1 MRKNKYYV
9 KMLLIKQDF
18 GGHMNSTFHQRKS
31 FFYIIFVML
40 TLALMTFGGM
50 CLFSIPKISEVSAD
64 VETIEEQ
71 NYVEHQSTGVVGTE
85 SKSVFFYVSVG
96 KNNTANDNSTF
107 KQELIGNGKT
117 YFVGDDETVVISFAR
132 KYEKNNE
139 GEFPKNEKNLPN
151 VDGKDFNTT
160 ATVSFATMLTKRDG
174 QDVEGF
180 SNVIQSGTH
189 EYYYKEI
196 QCSQLVEGRYDFSIG
211 YNFDDG
217 MGNITQRQIS
227 YSVYL
232 LKNSTYN
239 LEDGTPNVSFSDGI
253 SSVYLNTDKVAY
265 ERFFNYQYNGDIK
278 GNGFGLATLS
288 YNANHFK
295 VSISHQYEGRIF
307 GYSFTRN
314 GNKLECVKSH
324 ADAPDLD
331 YSLMLGIAKITLKDL
346 GTYNISYTYIY
357 SSGEEEVELKTTEF
371 VRGDVLNIFGY
382 QAFYSDYQKDLTEFR
397 GEDQSFA
404 ADVTYKRYEMTSD
417 NKLINPYSTA
427 EDKIVDISKIKIVS
441 TNQAPVRFK
450 FNASPIST
458 KYYKW
463 NGTTWKAETD
473 ERIIFTDPGI
483 YLVEY
488 KYNFDGYKFMSGD
501 NIVQESTEFSQQ
513 FLFEL
518 TTTTPV
524 ISMEAKEG
532 GQTIYSDTYTKENV
546 IINIKE
552 GTEFDSAIQVVV
564 FKAEFSDNTLFREI
578 RTLSNGGCELS
589 DSGKYKIETKY
600 GKDFKKTN
608 VSFFTIDK
616 DPISGLLAQTVSI
629 ADYTDIFVKTKTIDS
644 LFTNMQFAL
653 SWNRKASGAVIKCD
667 YQLIPLEKVNAT
679 IFSPLRQDSDQ
690 IWISSGT
697 NLKWVLADI
706 NNFVP
711 YTNTLGK
718 TSVSGSEI
726 LNEAGLYLFKLK
738 DEAGHEAEF
747 YVFLDNSET
756 KFLQKRSAEEGGE
769 YFEPTALNNVA
780 SDTTVV
786 WGTHKTI
793 SISGITSANVESDS
807 IGRLKNFFASYL
819 GTDYISSMGSS
830 IIFKNKIQEVLMYT
844 DLDGAQRVTGT
855 EYVVKVL
862 KDGLPNEQIYNFY
875 SVDSA
880 NQKIAVGAAFSEY
893 DTSVYSG
900 RHTIKVSTD
909 MSKSIM
915 ITSSDLTFGSDGKPQ
930 LEELQQYG
938 SSVIMPTDLNNPVDV
953 NPSNLEDYLKLKNL
967 KNFYFT
973 NKDVIYFALIKEID
987 EDIKVKE
994 VNCDFYA
1001 LTYNAERKTNEYS
1014 STATKIEINLELW
1027 TAYNNYLASIGDSS
1041 IYYIGAINIGE
1052 SEMTRAGKYVVSRI
1066 YDETAGAS
1074 TLSQK
1079 YDYLTREFVFFVDRN
1094 PVLTGPS
1101 TYGET
1106 LAKEVG
1112 EYIKMYVLAGNQNQV
1127 LFDAFYR
1134 QPQVANK
1141 NDLSSISDILK
1152 TNKLPVR
1159 IYIPFA
1165 KYGYQNAD
1173 GVFTIDSLNAKI
1185 ITSYSEDGIVQV
1197 LHPNMNLR
1205 VKITFKNGNTL
1216 RTTEYNSLSAI
1227 NGYLGIS
1234 DITESL
1240 GSVVGE
1246 YFVDIYDGMGNSWLY
1261 KFVINNN
1268 APSMD
1273 FVALTNGGQ
1282 TKSAIYEGAKYTNA
1296 DELRVEWS
1304 DPQSE
1309 YLAKIDKGETV
1320 DGTEKSAI
1328 SYTINGAKYEVL
1340 PSDIKSEG
1348 SKYYFVI
1355 SSKIVGGETTKLAD
1369 GDEIVVSAHFEG
1381 NAADYPNGS
1390 YYFER
1395 KITIDYIAPVVNLNK
1410 MIDGVLIKDSS
1421 EMALTRDAGDKYNKT
1436 QRTGDSAYISYAIAS
1451 DFKFEFSNF
1460 TSETANIYYRRF
1472 DNKYSQEVKEIN
1484 LPTDPNANGSNMFNV
1499 NDFISLR
1506 NPNSFPKTTGLYEIV
1521 EIDSAGNYTVYTVYL
1536 YSSPK
1541 EVLTVSY
1548 DSGTSQNETE
1558 TFEDVEAEIG
1568 VFNSFTL
1575 KDLDI
1580 NGDHWYNIYVKKDGE
1595 TTSSVFR
1602 HTPNLADGEVYIGGS
1617 SQKTTLRDAI
1627 KFDNNSKYT
1636 IDITSRQKRALKTL
1650 TVKITTMSRRFD
1662 VSFVETDGGAEINIA
1677 RDDILEIKGNPVVEV
1692 GTLQG
1697 ANYVYEQVEYNQTT
1711 LDNLTRIAVAYD
1723 TTKLLRLSLPTN
1735 FSTTQYFFY
1744 IHGQKQIEEEVTGDD
1759 LITTDVEFDYVS
1771 SHDVSFTYN
1780 NLLYNVVVG
1789 YGAQSYV
1796 NEYVENV
1803 DGSLTTLTL
1812 KAAPFTY
1819 SRGGKYVGE
1828 NRTFT
1833 LTIRSLINSAGSE
1846 QESDRIIK
1854 VNINNI
1860 LPQIN
1865 LYNDYGEEQNV
1876 LFSGGI
1882 TRQDVIVKFD
1892 AENIEYVVTICK
1904 KGEAVKNEIASG
1916 YKASDYGTYEITC
1929 SLADGRTASY
1939 TKYFTITQT
1948 ELSVYAVITKN
1959 NEADENFEFLESAK
1973 NYYEFNGRTL
1983 PYYITNKP
1991 YVAIKTDSSLDINSS
2006 FTTIYSREG
2015 VVTRLYTIS
2024 NTHAGNQNIYVNDQ
2038 IVITIVPQTNKI
2050 LTNFYKVNSTGADV
2064 KIQDLVSDKEIMTSV
2079 NKGTGAIENVRGN
2092 EQVTLR
2098 WDSYHLEPNNK
2109 ILVTYKFEDQLIF
2122 EKREI
2127 SSLVLSSSG
2136 KHTLIFED
2144 MAGNINIFTQN
2155 IQQSNSFDFYFI
2167 RSVVFKINDKNP
2179 IDYAVYNGETKI
2191 SIPDESLKFYDASS
2205 SPQIIVKRAG
2215 EEIEVSGRN
2224 RVWTVS
2230 EPGFYEVS
2238 FLAKWLG
2245 EYILVEP
2252 IHFSIINP
2260 TESRLAYEFMGV
2272 EKYEITSVLK
2282 GDEEIISRL
2291 GGKGIRSLSA
2301 TLGDEKTGEG
2311 RYTVT
2316 VRAVRDDSN
2325 LPVLDFTF
2333 KFWLHQANPPIVV
2346 SVEQGTE
2353 TKDVI
2358 TVQFN
2363 VYNLYDEVGDCY
2375 VKIGNMDP
2383 IAVEGENLATM
2394 DELQKI
2400 DIKSRGDYFIQ
2411 VYTKSGNLV
2420 YSYRVIKKD
2429 PLNTV
2434 TIVLIC
2440 VGVAVLI
2447 ALTIVFVKLRKRVK
2461 IR

>member
-1 MRKNKYYV
+1 M
-9 KMLLIKQDF
+9 I
-18 GGHMNSTFHQRKS
+18 
-31 FFYIIFVML
+31 
-40 TLALMTFGGM
+40 TLALITFGGM
-50 CLFSIPKISEVSAD
+50 YLFSVPKISDVSAE
-64 VETIEEQ
+64 VETVEEENYIE
-71 NYVEHQSTGVVGTE
+71 HKSTGVVGAE
-85 SKSVFFYVSVG
+85 GKSVFFYISVG
-96 KNNTANDNSTF
+96 KNDTVNDNSTF
-107 KQELIGNGKT
+107 KQKLIGNGKT

-132 KYEKNNE
+132 KYKKNNE
-139 GEFPKNEKNLPN
+139 GEFPKNEKNLPD

-160 ATVSFATMLTKRDG
+160 ARVLMATMYTRRDG
-174 QDVEGF
+174 QEIEGF
-180 SNVIQSGTH
+180 SNIIQSGTH
-189 EYYYKEI
+189 EYFYKEI
-196 QCSQLVEGRYDFSIG
+196 KCSELVEGRYDFSIG
-211 YNFDDG
+211 YSFDDE
-217 MGNITQRQIS
+217 MGNTTTRSMS

-265 ERFFNYQYNGDIK
+265 ERFFNYQYNGDIASS
-278 GNGFGLATLS
+278 GFGLASLS
-288 YNANHFK
+288 YNPNHFK
-295 VSISHQYEGRIF
+295 VSISRQYEGRIF
-307 GYSFTRN
+307 GYSFTKNDGR
-314 GNKLECVKSH
+314 LVCVKSTT
-324 ADAPDLD
+324 DAPDLE
-331 YSLMLGIAKITLKDL
+331 YSLILGMAKITLKDL
-346 GTYNISYTYIY
+346 GTYNIQYTYIY
-357 SSGEEEVELKTTEF
+357 SSGEEEAELETSNI

-397 GEDQSFA
+397 GQDKSFA
-404 ADVTYKRYEMTSD
+404 ADVTYKRYEMTSE
-417 NKLINPYSTA
+417 NKLINSYSTA
-427 EDKIVDISKIKIVS
+427 EDKTVDISKIKIVS

-450 FNASPIST
+450 FNASFVGQN
-458 KYYKW
+458 YYKW
-463 NGTTWKAETD
+463 NGTSWDKQNY
-473 ERIIFTDPGI
+473 ERVIFTDPGI
-483 YLVEY
+483 YFVQFD
-488 KYNFDGYKFMSGD
+488 YNFDGYKYMADG
-501 NIVQESTEFSQQ
+501 NIVQDSINPTRIKFTQQ
-513 FLFEL
+513 FLFEI

-524 ISMEAKEG
+524 VLMETEEG
-532 GQTIYSDTYTKENV
+532 NKTIYSDAFTKDNV
-546 IINIKE
+546 IIKIVA
-552 GTEFDSAIQVVV
+552 GTEFDSAVQVVV
-564 FKAEFSDNTLFREI
+564 SKAEFSDITLFREVA
-578 RTLSNGGCELS
+578 TLTSS
-589 DSGKYKIETKY
+589 DYKLVASGKYKIETKY

-616 DPISGLLAQTVSI
+616 EPISGLSAQTVSI
-629 ADYTDIFVKTKTIDS
+629 ADYTDIYVKDKTIDG

-653 SWNRKASGAVIKCD
+653 AWNRKASGAVIKCD

-679 IFSPLRQDSDQ
+679 NYSPLLDDLDQ

-697 NLKWVLADI
+697 NLKWTLAE
-706 NNFVP
+706 NFVP

-738 DEAGHEAEF
+738 DEAGWEAEF
-747 YVFLDNSET
+747 YIFLDNSET
-756 KFLQKRSAEEGGE
+756 KFLQKRSAEEGGD

-793 SISGITSANVESDS
+793 SISGITAANVESDG

-819 GTDYISSMGSS
+819 GTDYISYLGSS
-830 IIFKNKIQEVLMYT
+830 IIFKNRIQEVLMYT
-844 DLDGAQRVTGT
+844 DLGGAQKISGTG
-855 EYVVKVL
+855 YDVKVL
-862 KDGLPNEQIYNFY
+862 KNGLPNEQIYNFY

-909 MSKSIM
+909 MSKSMM
-915 ITSSDLTFGSDGKPQ
+915 ITSNELTFGADGKLQ

-938 SSVIMPTDLNNPVDV
+938 SAVIMPTDLNNPVNV

-973 NKDVIYFALIKEID
+973 NKDVIYFALIKDID
-987 EDIKVKE
+987 EDIKVKS
-994 VNCDFYA
+994 VVCDYYA

-1014 STATKIEINLELW
+1014 STSTPVEINLELW
-1027 TAYNNYLASIGDSS
+1027 TAYNNYLTSIGDNS

-1052 SEMTRAGKYVVSRI
+1052 GEMTRAGKYVVSRI

-1074 TLSQK
+1074 ALSQK

-1173 GVFTIDSLNAKI
+1173 GVFTTDSINAKI
-1185 ITSYSEDGIVQV
+1185 ITSYSEDALVQV

-1205 VKITFKNGNTL
+1205 VKITFKNGSVL
-1216 RTTEYNSLSAI
+1216 RTTEYSSLSAI

-1261 KFVINNN
+1261 KFVIDDD

-1328 SYTINGAKYEVL
+1328 SYTINGTKYEVL
-1340 PSDIKSEG
+1340 PSEIKNEG

-1355 SSKIVGGETTKLAD
+1355 SSKVVGGETVKLAD

-1381 NAADYPNGS
+1381 NAADYPSGS

-1395 KITIDYIAPVVNLNK
+1395 KITIDYTAPVVNLNK
-1410 MIDGVLIKDSS
+1410 MIDGVLIKDASD
-1421 EMALTRDAGDKYNKT
+1421 MALTRDVGDKYNKT
-1436 QRTGDSAYISYAIAS
+1436 QRTGDSAYISYAITS
-1451 DFKFEFSNF
+1451 DFRFEFSNF
-1460 TSETANIYYRRF
+1460 TNETANIYYRRF

-1506 NPNSFPKTTGLYEIV
+1506 NPNSFPKTTGLYEII

-1548 DSGTSQNETE
+1548 DSGTSQNEKE
-1558 TFEDVEAEIG
+1558 TFEDVDAEIG

-1575 KDLDI
+1575 KNLDI

-1627 KFDNNSKYT
+1627 KFDNNSKYK

-1662 VSFVETDGGAEINIA
+1662 VSFVETDGGAEINIT
-1677 RDDILEIKGNPVVEV
+1677 RDEILEIKGSPVVEV

-1697 ANYVYEQVEYNQTT
+1697 AGYVYEQIEYTQTT
-1711 LDNLTRIAVAYD
+1711 LDNLTRLVVAYD

-1759 LITTDVEFDYVS
+1759 LITTDAEFDYVS

-1789 YGAQSYV
+1789 FGAQSYV

-1819 SRGGKYVGE
+1819 SKGGKYVGE

-1860 LPQIN
+1860 LPQLN

-1882 TRQDVIVKFD
+1882 TRQDVIVKFE
-1892 AENIEYVVTICK
+1892 AENIEYIVTICK
-1904 KGEAVKNEIASG
+1904 KGEAVKNEITSG

-1929 SLADGRTASY
+1929 SLVGGRTASY

-1948 ELSVYAVITKN
+1948 ELSVYAVITKD
-1959 NEADENFEFLESAK
+1959 NEADENFEFLEPAK

-1991 YVAIKTDSSLDINSS
+1991 YVAIKTDSSLDIKSS

-2050 LTNFYKVNSTGADV
+2050 LTNFYKVNSSGADV

-2127 SSLVLSSSG
+2127 SSIVLSSSG

-2144 MAGNINIFTQN
+2144 MAGNINIFSQN

-2215 EEIEVSGRN
+2215 EIIEVEGKN

-2245 EYILVEP
+2245 EYILVESV
-2252 IHFSIINP
+2252 HFSIINP

-2301 TLGDEKTGEG
+2301 TLEDEKTGEG

-2333 KFWLHQANPPIVV
+2333 KFWLHKANPPIVV

-2375 VKIGNMDP
+2375 IKIGNMDP

>member
-1 MRKNKYYV
+1 
-9 KMLLIKQDF
+9 
-18 GGHMNSTFHQRKS
+18 
-31 FFYIIFVML
+31 ML
-40 TLALMTFGGM
+40 TLALIAFGGIY
-50 CLFSIPKISEVSAD
+50 LFSIPKISEVSAD
-64 VETIEEQ
+64 VETVEEQ
-71 NYVEHQSTGVVGTE
+71 NYVEHKSTGVVGTE

-96 KNNTANDNSTF
+96 KVDGTTF
-107 KQELIGNGKT
+107 EQRLVGNGKT
-117 YFVGDDETVVISFAR
+117 YFVGDDDTVVISFAR
-132 KYEKNNE
+132 RNADVGEKDKALAQS
-139 GEFPKNEKNLPN
+139 GKNTLA
-151 VDGKDFNTT
+151 TT
-160 ATVSFATMLTKRDG
+160 ANVSFATMLTKRDG
-174 QDVEGF
+174 KDIEGF
-180 SNVIQSGTH
+180 SNIIQSGTH
-189 EYYYKEI
+189 EFFYKEVK
-196 QCSQLVEGRYDFSIG
+196 CSELVEGRYDFLIN
-211 YNFDDG
+211 YNFDDE
-217 MGNITQRQIS
+217 MGNVTQRQIS

-253 SSVYLNTDKVAY
+253 SSVYLNTEKVAY
-265 ERFFNYQYNGDIK
+265 ERFFNYQHNGDIAS
-278 GNGFGLATLS
+278 NGFGLASLS
-288 YNANHFK
+288 YDANHFK
-295 VSISHQYEGRIF
+295 VSISRQYEGRIF
-307 GYSFTRN
+307 GYSFTKN
-314 GNKLECVKSH
+314 GSKLECTKTTQ
-324 ADAPDLD
+324 DAPDLD
-331 YSLMLGIAKITLKDL
+331 YSLVLGTAKITLKDL
-346 GTYNISYTYIY
+346 GTYSIQYTYIY
-357 SSGEEEVELKTTEF
+357 SSENEEIELETSNI

-397 GEDQSFA
+397 GSNKSFA
-404 ADVTYKRYEMTSD
+404 ADVTYKRYKMTSEKTED
-417 NKLINPYSTA
+417 DKLKYYLKDYDGNV
-427 EDKIVDISKIKIVS
+427 VDLSKTNIVS

-450 FNASPIST
+450 FNASPISKT
-458 KYYKW
+458 GAKYYKW
-463 NGTTWKAETD
+463 NSNEKKWESKSE
-473 ERIIFTDPGI
+473 EKIIFTDPGI
-483 YLVEY
+483 YFVEY
-488 KYNFDGYKFMSGD
+488 EYYFDGYKYVSGG
-501 NIVQESTEFSQQ
+501 NIIQDSLTPKRTAFSQQ

-524 ISMEAKEG
+524 ISMKSEESH
-532 GQTIYSDTYTKENV
+532 QTIYSDTFTKENV
-546 IINIKE
+546 IINIEK
-552 GTEFDSAIQVVV
+552 GTEFDSVVKV
-564 FKAEFSDNTLFREI
+564 VISKAEFSDNTLFGEI
-578 RTLSNGGCELS
+578 ATLTANDYKLVE
-589 DSGKYKIETKY
+589 SGKYKIETKY

-616 DPISGLLAQTVSI
+616 NPISGLLAQTVSM
-629 ADYTDIFVKTKTIDS
+629 ADYTDIYVKDKTIS
-644 LFTNMQFAL
+644 GLFTNMQFAL
-653 SWNRKASGAVIKCD
+653 AWNKKASGAVIKCD
-667 YQLIPLEKVNAT
+667 YQLIPLEKVNST
-679 IFSPLRQDSDQ
+679 NYSPLREDLEQ

-697 NLKWVLADI
+697 NLKWVSGE
-706 NNFVP
+706 NFVP
-711 YTNTLGK
+711 YSNTLGK

-738 DEAGHEAEF
+738 DEAGWEAEF

-756 KFLQKRSAEEGGE
+756 KFLQKRSAEEGGD

-793 SISGITSANVESDS
+793 SISGITSANVESDG
-807 IGRLKNFFASYL
+807 IGRLKNFFAEYL
-819 GTDYISSMGSS
+819 GTDYISYMGSS
-830 IIFKNKIQEVLMYT
+830 VIFKNKIQEVLMNT
-844 DLDGAQRVTGT
+844 DLGGTQRLSGTGY
-855 EYVVKVL
+855 EVKVL

-900 RHTIKVSTD
+900 HHAIKVSTD
-909 MSKSIM
+909 MSKSMM
-915 ITSSDLTFGSDGKPQ
+915 ITSSDLTFGTDGKLQ
-930 LEELQQYG
+930 MEELQQYG
-938 SSVIMPTDLNNPVDV
+938 SSVVMPTDLNNPVDV

-973 NKDVIYFALIKEID
+973 SKDVIYFALIKDID
-987 EDIKVKE
+987 DDIKVKS
-994 VNCDFYA
+994 VVCDFYA

-1014 STATKIEINLELW
+1014 STSTPVEINLELW
-1027 TAYNNYLASIGDSS
+1027 TAYNNYLETLGDSS
-1041 IYYIGAINIGE
+1041 KYYIGKINIGE
-1052 SEMTRAGKYVVSRI
+1052 NDMTRAGKYVVSRI

-1074 TLSQK
+1074 ALSQK

-1094 PVLTGPS
+1094 PVVTGPS
-1101 TYGET
+1101 TYVET

-1173 GVFTIDSLNAKI
+1173 GVFTTDSLNAKI
-1185 ITSYSEDGIVQV
+1185 ITSYSEEALVQV

-1216 RTTEYNSLSAI
+1216 RTTEYNPLSSL

-1261 KFVINNN
+1261 KFVINDD

-1273 FVALTNGGQ
+1273 FVSLTNGGQ
-1282 TKSAIYEGAKYTNA
+1282 TKSSIYEGAKYTNA

-1309 YLAKIDKGETV
+1309 YLAKIDKGETI
-1320 DGTEKSAI
+1320 DGVEKSAI
-1328 SYTINGAKYEVL
+1328 SYTINGVKYEVM

-1348 SKYYFVI
+1348 SKFYFVI
-1355 SSKIVGGETTKLAD
+1355 SSKLVGGQQQKLAD
-1369 GDEIVVSAHFEG
+1369 GDEIVVLAHFEG
-1381 NAADYPNGS
+1381 NAADYPNGA

-1395 KITIDYIAPVVNLNK
+1395 KITIDYTAPVVNLNK
-1410 MIDGVLIKDSS
+1410 MIDGVLIRNSS
-1421 EMALTRDAGDKYNKT
+1421 DLALTRDVGDKYNKT
-1436 QRTGDSAYISYAIAS
+1436 QRTGDIAFISYAITS
-1451 DFKFEFSNF
+1451 DFRFELSNF
-1460 TSETANIYYRRF
+1460 TNETANIYYRRF
-1472 DNKYSQEVKEIN
+1472 DAKYSQEVKEIN
-1484 LPTDPNANGSNMFNV
+1484 LPTDPNANGSNMFNA

-1548 DSGTSQNETE
+1548 DGGTEQNKTE
-1558 TFEDVEAEIG
+1558 TFEDADAEIG

-1575 KDLDI
+1575 KNLDI
-1580 NGDHWYNIYVKKDGE
+1580 NGDHWYNIYVKKEGE
-1595 TTSSVFR
+1595 TTQSVFR
-1602 HTPNLADGEVYIGGS
+1602 HTPMLADGEVYVGGS

-1636 IDITSRQKRALKTL
+1636 IDITSRQKRAFKTL
-1650 TVKITTMSRRFD
+1650 TVLVTTMSRRFD
-1662 VSFVETDGGAEINIA
+1662 VSFVETDGGADINIA
-1677 RDDILEIKGNPVVEV
+1677 KDDILEIKGTPVVEV

-1697 ANYVYEQVEYNQTT
+1697 ANYVYEQVEYTQTT
-1711 LDNLTRIAVAYD
+1711 LDNLTRIAVTYD

-1744 IHGQKQIEEEVTGDD
+1744 IHGQKQIEEEMTGED
-1759 LITTDVEFDYVS
+1759 LITTDPNFDYVS
-1771 SHDVSFTYN
+1771 SHDVSFTFN

-1789 YGAQSYV
+1789 FGAQSYV
-1796 NEYVENV
+1796 GEYEENV

-1819 SRGGKYVGE
+1819 SRGGKYVGGD
-1828 NRTFT
+1828 RTFT

-1846 QESDRIIK
+1846 QEADRVIN

-1860 LPQIN
+1860 LPQVN

-1882 TRQDVIVKFD
+1882 TRQDVIVKFE
-1892 AENIEYVVTICK
+1892 AEDIDYVVTICK
-1904 KGEAVKNEIASG
+1904 KGEADKTQIVSG
-1916 YKASDYGTYEITC
+1916 YKAHDYATYEITC
-1929 SLADGRTASY
+1929 SLADGRTAGY

-1959 NEADENFEFLESAK
+1959 NEADENFEFLEPAK
-1973 NYYEFNGRTL
+1973 NYYEFGGKTL

-2024 NTHAGNQNIYVNDQ
+2024 NTHADNQNIYVNDQ
-2038 IVITIVPQTNKI
+2038 IIITTVPETDKI
-2050 LTNFYKVNSTGADV
+2050 LTNFYKVNSSGADV
-2064 KIQDLVSDKEIMTSV
+2064 RISDLVSDKEIMTSV
-2079 NKGTGAIENVRGN
+2079 NKGTGSIENVRGN

-2144 MAGNINIFTQN
+2144 MAGNLNVFTQN

-2167 RSVVFKINDKNP
+2167 RSVVFKINDQNP

-2215 EEIEVSGRN
+2215 EQIEVSGKN

-2245 EYILVEP
+2245 EYILVESV
-2252 IHFSIINP
+2252 HFSIINP

-2272 EKYEITSVLK
+2272 EKYEITSVMK

-2291 GGKGIRSLSA
+2291 GGSGIRSLSVSLA
-2301 TLGDEKTGEG
+2301 DEKTGEG

-2316 VRAVRDDSN
+2316 VRAIRDDSN
-2325 LPVLDFTF
+2325 MPVQDFTF

-2353 TKDVI
+2353 TKDTI

-2375 VKIGNMDP
+2375 VKIGNLEP
-2383 IAVEGENLATM
+2383 IIVEGDSLATM
-2394 DELQKI
+2394 DELQNI
-2400 DIKSRGDYFIQ
+2400 EITTRGDYFIQ

-2440 VGVAVLI
+2440 VGAAVLV
-2447 ALTIVFVKLRKRVK
+2447 ALIIVFVKLRKRVK

>member
-1 MRKNKYYV
+1 M
-9 KMLLIKQDF
+9 F
-18 GGHMNSTFHQRKS
+18 A
-31 FFYIIFVML
+31 
-40 TLALMTFGGM
+40 LALITLGGM
-50 CLFSIPKISEVSAD
+50 YFFSIPKISEVLAD
-64 VETIEEQ
+64 VETVEEQ
-71 NYVEHQSTGVVGTE
+71 DYVEHQSTGVVGTD
-85 SKSVFFYVSVG
+85 SKSVFFYVSVLNNETNTQNLVG
-96 KNNTANDNSTF
+96 K
-107 KQELIGNGKT
+107 GKT
-117 YFVGDDETVVISFAR
+117 YFVGENETVVISFAR
-132 KYEKNNE
+132 RSDDVNDDKEKGIATSGN
-139 GEFPKNEKNLPN
+139 KTL
-151 VDGKDFNTT
+151 NTT
-160 ATVSFATMLTKRDG
+160 ANVSFATMLTKRDG
-174 QDVEGF
+174 QDIEGF
-180 SNVIQSGTH
+180 SNIIQSGTH
-189 EYYYKEI
+189 EYFYKEVK
-196 QCSQLVEGRYDFSIG
+196 CSELVEGRYDFSIG
-211 YNFDDG
+211 YNFDDEN
-217 MGNITQRQIS
+217 GNVTQRQIS

-239 LEDGTPNVSFSDGI
+239 LEDGTPNVSFSEGV
-253 SSVYLNTDKVAY
+253 SSVYLDTDKVAY
-265 ERFFNYQYNGDIK
+265 ERFFNYQYNGDIAS
-278 GNGFGLATLS
+278 NGFGLATLS

-307 GYSFTRN
+307 GYSFTKN
-314 GNKLECVKSH
+314 GTRLNCVKS
-324 ADAPDLD
+324 ATDAPDLD
-331 YSLMLGIAKITLKDL
+331 YSLVLGVAKITLKDL
-346 GTYNISYTYIY
+346 GTYNIQYTYIY
-357 SSGEEEVELKTTEF
+357 SSGEEEVELETAKV

-397 GEDQSFA
+397 GDNKSFA

-417 NKLINPYSTA
+417 NKLINSYSTA
-427 EDKIVDISKIKIVS
+427 ADKTVDISKIKIVS

-450 FNASPIST
+450 FNASFVSQ
-458 KYYKW
+458 KYYRYNVEKK
-463 NGTTWKAETD
+463 TWQELTSDK
-473 ERIIFTDPGI
+473 IIYTDPGI
-483 YLVEY
+483 YFVEY
-488 KYNFDGYKFMSGD
+488 KYNFDGYKYLSGG
-501 NIVQESTEFSQQ
+501 NIIQDSLTPTRMLFSQQ
-513 FLFEL
+513 FLFQI

-524 ISMEAKEG
+524 ISMKTEEG
-532 GQTIYSDTYTKENV
+532 KQTIYSDTFTKENV
-546 IINIKE
+546 IINIEK
-552 GTEFDSAIQVVV
+552 GTEFDSAVQVVV
-564 FKAEFSDNTLFREI
+564 SKAEFSDNTLFREVT
-578 RTLSNGGCELS
+578 TLTSNNYKLVE
-589 DSGKYKIETKY
+589 SGKYKIETKY

-608 VSFFTIDK
+608 ISLFTIDK
-616 DPISGLLAQTVSI
+616 NPISGLSAQTVSI
-629 ADYTDIFVKTKTIDS
+629 ADYTDIYVKDKTIDG
-644 LFTNMQFAL
+644 LFTNTQFAL
-653 SWNRKASGAVIKCD
+653 AWNRKASGAVIKCD

-679 IFSPLRQDSDQ
+679 NFSPLREDSDQ

-697 NLKWVLADI
+697 NLKWLMADI

-738 DEAGHEAEF
+738 DEAGWEAEF
-747 YVFLDNSET
+747 YIFLDNSET
-756 KFLQKRSAEEGGE
+756 KFLQKRSAEEGGD

-793 SISGITSANVESDS
+793 SISGITSSNVESES
-807 IGRLKNFFASYL
+807 IGRLKNFFSTYL
-819 GTDYISSMGSS
+819 GTDYISYMGSS

-844 DLDGAQRVTGT
+844 DLGGVQRLAGT
-855 EYVVKVL
+855 SYDVQVL
-862 KDGLPNEQIYNFY
+862 KDGLPNEQIYSFY

-893 DTSVYSG
+893 DKSVYSG
-900 RHTIKVSTD
+900 HHTIKVSTD
-909 MSKSIM
+909 MSKSMM
-915 ITSSDLTFGSDGKPQ
+915 ITSDELLFDTAGKLQ
-930 LEELQQYG
+930 IEELQQYG
-938 SSVIMPTDLNNPVDV
+938 SAVVMPTDLNDPVDA
-953 NPSNLEDYLKLKNL
+953 NPTNLEDYLKLKNL

-973 NKDVIYFALIKEID
+973 NKDVIYFALIKDID
-987 EDIKVKE
+987 EDIKVKS
-994 VNCDFYA
+994 VVCDFYA

-1014 STATKIEINLELW
+1014 STSTPVEINLELW

-1041 IYYIGAINIGE
+1041 IYYIGKINIGE
-1052 SEMTRAGKYVVSRI
+1052 NEMTRAGKYVVSRI
-1066 YDETAGAS
+1066 YDETAGANA
-1074 TLSQK
+1074 LSQK

-1159 IYIPFA
+1159 LYIPFA
-1165 KYGYQNAD
+1165 KYGYQNTD
-1173 GVFTIDSLNAKI
+1173 GVFTTDSLNAKI
-1185 ITSYSEDGIVQV
+1185 ITSYSEDALVQV

-1205 VKITFKNGNTL
+1205 VKVTFKNGNTL

-1261 KFVINNN
+1261 KFVIDDD

-1328 SYTINGAKYEVL
+1328 SYSINGKKYEVL

-1355 SSKIVGGETTKLAD
+1355 SSKVVGGETVKLAD

-1395 KITIDYIAPVVNLNK
+1395 KITIDYTAPVVNLNK
-1410 MIDGVLIKDSS
+1410 MVDGVLIKNSS
-1421 EMALTRDAGDKYNKT
+1421 DMALTRDVGDKYNKT
-1436 QRTGDSAYISYAIAS
+1436 QRTGDSAYISYAITS
-1451 DFKFEFSNF
+1451 DFRFEFSNF
-1460 TSETANIYYRRF
+1460 TNETANIYYRRF

-1558 TFEDVEAEIG
+1558 TFEDVDAEIG

-1575 KDLDI
+1575 KNLDI
-1580 NGDHWYNIYVKKDGE
+1580 NGDKWFNIYVKKDGE

-1650 TVKITTMSRRFD
+1650 TVKITTMSRRFN

-1677 RDDILEIKGNPVVEV
+1677 KDDILEIKGNPVVEV

-1697 ANYVYEQVEYNQTT
+1697 ASYEYVQVEYNQTT
-1711 LDNLTRIAVAYD
+1711 LDNLTRIAVSYD

-1759 LITTDVEFDYVS
+1759 LITTDPNFDYVS
-1771 SHDVSFTYN
+1771 SHDVMFTYN

-1828 NRTFT
+1828 DRTFT

-1846 QESDRIIK
+1846 QEAERTII

-1860 LPQIN
+1860 LPQVN

-1882 TRQDVIVKFD
+1882 TRQDVIVKFE
-1892 AENIEYVVTICK
+1892 AENIEYIVTICK

-1916 YKASDYGTYEITC
+1916 YKASNYGTYEITC

-1959 NEADENFEFLESAK
+1959 NEADENFEFLEPAK
-1973 NYYEFNGRTL
+1973 NYYEFNGKTL

-1991 YVAIKTDSSLDINSS
+1991 YVAIKTDSSLDIASS

-2024 NTHAGNQNIYVNDQ
+2024 NTHADNQNIYVNDQ
-2038 IVITIVPQTNKI
+2038 IIITTVPVTDKI

-2098 WDSYHLEPNNK
+2098 WDSYYLEPNNK

-2127 SSLVLSSSG
+2127 SSIVLSSSG

-2167 RSVVFKINDKNP
+2167 RSVVFKINDQNP

-2191 SIPDESLKFYDASS
+2191 SIPDESLKFYDSSS
-2205 SPQIIVKRAG
+2205 SPQIVVKRAG
-2215 EEIEVSGRN
+2215 EVIEVSGKN

-2252 IHFSIINP
+2252 VHFSIINP

-2291 GGKGIRSLSA
+2291 GGSGIRSLSA

-2316 VRAVRDDSN
+2316 VRAIRDDSN

-2353 TKDVI
+2353 TKDKI

-2375 VKIGNMDP
+2375 VKIDNMDP
-2383 IAVEGENLATM
+2383 IVVEGGNLAAM
-2394 DELQKI
+2394 DELQNI
-2400 DIKSRGDYFIQ
+2400 EITTRGDYFIQ

-2440 VGVAVLI
+2440 VGAAVLV
-2447 ALTIVFVKLRKRVK
+2447 ALIIVFVKLRKRVK

>member
-1 MRKNKYYV
+1 
-9 KMLLIKQDF
+9 MLVLAMISF
-18 GGHMNSTFHQRKS
+18 GGI
-31 FFYIIFVML
+31 Y
-40 TLALMTFGGM
+40 
-50 CLFSIPKISEVSAD
+50 LFSIPKISAVSAD
-64 VETIEEQ
+64 VETVEEQ
-71 NYVEHQSTGVVGTE
+71 NYVEHQSTGVVGTD
-85 SKSVFFYVSVG
+85 SSSVFFYVSVG
-96 KNNTANDNSTF
+96 KNKNGTF
-107 KQELIGNGKT
+107 EQNLVGNGKT

-132 KYEKNNE
+132 KFNIETT
-139 GEFPKNEKNLPN
+139 GELVVPSNEKNLPN

-160 ATVSFATMLTKRDG
+160 AYVSFATMLTKRDG
-174 QDVEGF
+174 QEIEGF
-180 SNVIQSGTH
+180 SNITQSGIKVGDKEYLH
-189 EYYYKEI
+189 EYFYKEVE
-196 QCSQLVEGRYDFSIG
+196 CAALDEGRYDFSIG

-217 MGNITQRQIS
+217 MGNVTQRQIS

-239 LEDGTPNVSFSDGI
+239 LENGTPNVSFSSGI
-253 SSVYLNTDKVAY
+253 SSVYLDTEKVAY
-265 ERFFNYQYNGDIK
+265 ERFFNYQYNGDTK
-278 GNGFGLATLS
+278 TNGFGLATLS

-295 VSISHQYEGRIF
+295 VSISRQYEGRIF
-307 GYSFTRN
+307 GYSFTKN
-314 GNKLECVKSH
+314 GNKLECVKTN
-324 ADAPDLD
+324 ADASNLEYTLALD
-331 YSLMLGIAKITLKDL
+331 TAKITLKDL

-357 SSGEEEVELKTTEF
+357 SSGEEEIELETTNII
-371 VRGDVLNIFGY
+371 RGDVLNIFGY
-382 QAFYSDYQKDLTEFR
+382 QAYYSDYQKDLTEFR
-397 GEDQSFA
+397 GSDKSFA
-404 ADVTYKRYEMTSD
+404 ADITYKRYEMD
-417 NKLINPYSTA
+417 NGKLVDPYKSNAEILIN
-427 EDKIVDISKIKIVS
+427 DLSKAGKIVS

-450 FNASPIST
+450 FNASPIANLSAT
-458 KYYKW
+458 AKYYRWDGEKW
-463 NGTTWKAETD
+463 EAKND

-483 YLVEY
+483 YFVQYEY
-488 KYNFDGYKFMSGD
+488 YFDGYKYMHGD
-501 NIVQESTEFSQQ
+501 NIIQDSVNPDRTKFTQQ

-524 ISMEAKEG
+524 ISMETDEK
-532 GQTIYSDTYTKENV
+532 QTIYSDTFTKNDV

-552 GTEFDSAIQVVV
+552 GTEFDSAVQVVV
-564 FKAEFSDNTLFREI
+564 SKAEFSDNTLYREI
-578 RTLSNGGCELS
+578 KTLSNGGCVLA

-600 GKDFKKTN
+600 GKNFKKTN

-616 DPISGLLAQTVSI
+616 DPISGLSAQTVSI
-629 ADYTDIFVKTKTIDS
+629 ADYTDIYVKDKTIDG

-653 SWNRKASGAVIKCD
+653 SWNRKASGAVVKCD

-679 IFSPLRQDSDQ
+679 NFSPLREDLEQ

-697 NLKWVLADI
+697 NLKWSLADI

-738 DEAGHEAEF
+738 DEAGWEAEF
-747 YVFLDNSET
+747 YVFLDNSQT
-756 KFLQKRSAEEGGE
+756 KFLQKRSAAEGGD

-819 GTDYISSMGSS
+819 GTDYISYMGSRV
-830 IIFKNKIQEVLMYT
+830 IFKNKIQEVLMYT
-844 DLDGAQRVTGT
+844 DIGGVQRVDGMAY
-855 EYVVKVL
+855 EVKVL
-862 KDGLPNEQIYNFY
+862 KNGLPNEQIYNFY

-900 RHTIKVSTD
+900 RHSIKVSTD
-909 MSKSIM
+909 MSKSMM
-915 ITSSDLTFGSDGKPQ
+915 ITSNELSFGTDGKLQ
-930 LEELQQYG
+930 LEELEQYG
-938 SSVIMPTDLNNPVDV
+938 SSVIMPTDLNNPVDT
-953 NPSNLEDYLKLKNL
+953 NPTNLEDYLKLKNL

-973 NKDVIYFALIKEID
+973 NKDVIYFALIKDID
-987 EDIKVKE
+987 EDIKVKS
-994 VNCDFYA
+994 VVCDYYA
-1001 LTYNAERKTNEYS
+1001 LTYNSERKTNEYS
-1014 STATKIEINLELW
+1014 STSTPVEINLELW
-1027 TAYNNYLASIGDSS
+1027 TAYNSYLSSIGDSS
-1041 IYYIGAINIGE
+1041 IYYIGKINIGE
-1052 SEMTRAGKYVVSRI
+1052 NEMTRAGKYVVSRI

-1074 TLSQK
+1074 ALSQK
-1079 YDYLTREFVFFVDRN
+1079 YDYLTREYVFFVDRN

-1173 GVFTIDSLNAKI
+1173 GVFTTDSLNAKI
-1185 ITSYSEDGIVQV
+1185 ITSYSEDGVVQV

-1205 VKITFKNGNTL
+1205 VKVTFKNGNTL

-1261 KFVINNN
+1261 KFVIDDD

-1328 SYTINGAKYEVL
+1328 SYTINGTKYDVL
-1340 PSDIKSEG
+1340 PSEIKSEG
-1348 SKYYFVI
+1348 SKFYFVI
-1355 SSKIVGGETTKLAD
+1355 SSKVVDGATVKLAD

-1381 NAADYPNGS
+1381 NAADYPSGS

-1395 KITIDYIAPVVNLNK
+1395 KITIDYTAPVVNLNK
-1410 MIDGVLIKDSS
+1410 MIDEVLVKNSS
-1421 EMALTRDAGDKYNKT
+1421 DLALTRDVGDKYNKT
-1436 QRTGDSAYISYAIAS
+1436 QRTGDSAYISYAITS
-1451 DFKFEFSNF
+1451 DFRFEFSNF
-1460 TSETANIYYRRF
+1460 TNETANLYYRRF
-1472 DNKYSQEVKEIN
+1472 DNKYTQEVKEIN

-1558 TFEDVEAEIG
+1558 TFEDVDAEIG

-1575 KDLDI
+1575 KNLNI
-1580 NGDHWYNIYVKKDGE
+1580 NGDHWYNIYVRKDGE
-1595 TTSSVFR
+1595 ATSSVFR
-1602 HTPNLADGEVYIGGS
+1602 HTPMLADGEVYIGGS
-1617 SQKTTLRDAI
+1617 SQKTSLRDAI

-1636 IDITSRQKRALKTL
+1636 IEITSRQKRVLKTL

-1662 VSFVETDGGAEINIA
+1662 VSFVETDGGAEISIA
-1677 RDDILEIKGNPVVEV
+1677 KDNILEIKGNPVVEV

-1711 LDNLTRIAVAYD
+1711 LDNLTRIAVTYD

-1735 FSTTQYFFY
+1735 FATTQYFFY

-1759 LITTDVEFDYVS
+1759 LITTDPNFDYVS

-1828 NRTFT
+1828 DRTFT

-1846 QESDRIIK
+1846 QEAERTII

-1860 LPQIN
+1860 LPQVN

-1882 TRQDVIVKFD
+1882 TRQDVIVKFE
-1892 AENIEYVVTICK
+1892 AENIEFIVTICK

-1959 NEADENFEFLESAK
+1959 NEADENFEFLEPAK
-1973 NYYEFNGRTL
+1973 NYYEFNGKTL

-1991 YVAIKTDSSLDINSS
+1991 YVAIKTDSSLDIVSS

-2024 NTHAGNQNIYVNDQ
+2024 NTHADNQNIYVNDQ
-2038 IVITIVPQTNKI
+2038 IIITTVPVTDKI

-2098 WDSYHLEPNNK
+2098 WDSYYLEPNNK

-2127 SSLVLSSSG
+2127 SSIVLSSSG

-2167 RSVVFKINDKNP
+2167 RSVVFKINDQNP

-2215 EEIEVSGRN
+2215 EEIAVSGKN

-2252 IHFSIINP
+2252 VHFSIINP

-2291 GGKGIRSLSA
+2291 GGSGIRSLSA

-2316 VRAVRDDSN
+2316 VRAIRDDSN

-2375 VKIGNMDP
+2375 VKIGNMDA
-2383 IAVEGENLATM
+2383 IVVEGATLSSM
-2394 DELQKI
+2394 EELQNI
-2400 DIKSRGDYFIQ
+2400 EITSRGDYFIQ

-2434 TIVLIC
+2434 TIILIC

>member
-1 MRKNKYYV
+1 
-9 KMLLIKQDF
+9 
-18 GGHMNSTFHQRKS
+18 
-31 FFYIIFVML
+31 ML
-40 TLALMTFGGM
+40 TLALITLGGM
-50 CLFSIPKISEVSAD
+50 YFFSIPKISEVSAD
-64 VETIEEQ
+64 VETVEEQ
-71 NYVEHQSTGVVGTE
+71 DYVEHQSTGVVGTD
-85 SKSVFFYVSVG
+85 SKSVFFYVSVLNNETNTQNLVG
-96 KNNTANDNSTF
+96 K
-107 KQELIGNGKT
+107 GKT
-117 YFVGDDETVVISFAR
+117 YFVGENETVVISFAR
-132 KYEKNNE
+132 RSDDAK
-139 GEFPKNEKNLPN
+139 
-151 VDGKDFNTT
+151 VDGGKEIASSGNKTLNTT
-160 ATVSFATMLTKRDG
+160 ANVSFATMLTKRDG
-174 QDVEGF
+174 QDIEGF
-180 SNVIQSGTH
+180 SNIVQSGTH
-189 EYYYKEI
+189 EYFYKEVK
-196 QCSQLVEGRYDFSIG
+196 CSELVEGRYDFSIG
-211 YNFDDG
+211 YNFDDES
-217 MGNITQRQIS
+217 GNVTQRQIS

-239 LEDGTPNVSFSDGI
+239 LEDGTPNVSFSEGV
-253 SSVYLNTDKVAY
+253 SSVYLDTDKVAY
-265 ERFFNYQYNGDIK
+265 ERFFNYQYNGDIAS
-278 GNGFGLATLS
+278 NGFGLATLS

-307 GYSFTRN
+307 GYSFTKN
-314 GNKLECVKSH
+314 GTRLNCVKS
-324 ADAPDLD
+324 ATDAPDLD
-331 YSLMLGIAKITLKDL
+331 YSLVLGVAKITLKDL
-346 GTYNISYTYIY
+346 GTYNIQYTYIY
-357 SSGEEEVELKTTEF
+357 SSGEEEVELETAKV

-397 GEDQSFA
+397 GDNKSFA

-417 NKLINPYSTA
+417 NKLINSYSTA
-427 EDKIVDISKIKIVS
+427 EDKTVDISKIKIVS

-450 FNASPIST
+450 FNASFVSQ
-458 KYYKW
+458 KYYRYNVEKK
-463 NGTTWKAETD
+463 TWQELTSDK
-473 ERIIFTDPGI
+473 IIYTDPGI
-483 YLVEY
+483 YFVEY
-488 KYNFDGYKFMSGD
+488 KYNFDGYKYLSGG
-501 NIVQESTEFSQQ
+501 NIIQDSLTPTRMLFSQQ
-513 FLFEL
+513 FLFQI

-524 ISMEAKEG
+524 ISMKTEEG
-532 GQTIYSDTYTKENV
+532 KQTIYSDTFTKENV
-546 IINIKE
+546 IINIEK
-552 GTEFDSAIQVVV
+552 GTEFDSAVQVVV
-564 FKAEFSDNTLFREI
+564 SKAEFSDNTLFREVT
-578 RTLSNGGCELS
+578 TLTSNDYKLVE
-589 DSGKYKIETKY
+589 SGKYKIETKY

-608 VSFFTIDK
+608 ISFFTIDK
-616 DPISGLLAQTVSI
+616 NPISGLSAQTVAI
-629 ADYTDIFVKTKTIDS
+629 ADYTDIYVKDKTIDG
-644 LFTNMQFAL
+644 LFTNTQFAL
-653 SWNRKASGAVIKCD
+653 TWNRKASGAVIKCD

-679 IFSPLRQDSDQ
+679 NFSPLREDSDQ

-697 NLKWVLADI
+697 NLKWLMADI

-738 DEAGHEAEF
+738 DEAGWEAEF
-747 YVFLDNSET
+747 YIFLDNSET
-756 KFLQKRSAEEGGE
+756 KFLQKRSAEEGGD

-793 SISGITSANVESDS
+793 SISGITSSNVESES
-807 IGRLKNFFASYL
+807 IGRLKNFFSTYL
-819 GTDYISSMGSS
+819 GTDYISYMGSS

-844 DLDGAQRVTGT
+844 DLGGVQRLAGT
-855 EYVVKVL
+855 SYDVQVL
-862 KDGLPNEQIYNFY
+862 KDGLPNEQIYSFY

-893 DTSVYSG
+893 DKSVYSG
-900 RHTIKVSTD
+900 HHTIKVSTD
-909 MSKSIM
+909 MSKSMM
-915 ITSSDLTFGSDGKPQ
+915 ITSDELSFDTAGKLQ
-930 LEELQQYG
+930 IEELQQYG
-938 SSVIMPTDLNNPVDV
+938 SAVVMPTDLNDPVDT
-953 NPSNLEDYLKLKNL
+953 NPTNLEDYLKLKNL

-973 NKDVIYFALIKEID
+973 NKDVIYFALIKDID
-987 EDIKVKE
+987 EDIKVKS
-994 VNCDFYA
+994 VVCDFYA

-1014 STATKIEINLELW
+1014 STSTPVEINLELW

-1041 IYYIGAINIGE
+1041 IYYIGKINIGE
-1052 SEMTRAGKYVVSRI
+1052 NEMTRAGKYVVSRI
-1066 YDETAGAS
+1066 YDETAGANA
-1074 TLSQK
+1074 LSQK

-1159 IYIPFA
+1159 LYIPFA

-1173 GVFTIDSLNAKI
+1173 GLFTTDSLNAKI
-1185 ITSYSEDGIVQV
+1185 ITSYSEDALVQV

-1205 VKITFKNGNTL
+1205 VKVTFKNGNTL

-1261 KFVINNN
+1261 KFVIDDD

-1328 SYTINGAKYEVL
+1328 SYSINGKKYEVL

-1355 SSKIVGGETTKLAD
+1355 SSKVVGGETVKLAD

-1395 KITIDYIAPVVNLNK
+1395 KITIDYTAPVVNLNK
-1410 MIDGVLIKDSS
+1410 MVDGVLIKNSS
-1421 EMALTRDAGDKYNKT
+1421 DMALTRDVGDKYNKT
-1436 QRTGDSAYISYAIAS
+1436 QRTGDSAYISYAITS
-1451 DFKFEFSNF
+1451 DFRFEFSNF
-1460 TSETANIYYRRF
+1460 TNETANIYYRRF
-1472 DNKYSQEVKEIN
+1472 NNKYSQEVKEIN

-1558 TFEDVEAEIG
+1558 TFEDVDAEIG

-1575 KDLDI
+1575 KNLDI
-1580 NGDHWYNIYVKKDGE
+1580 NGDKWFNIYVKKDGE

-1650 TVKITTMSRRFD
+1650 TVKITTMSRRFN

-1677 RDDILEIKGNPVVEV
+1677 KDDILEIKGNPVVEV

-1697 ANYVYEQVEYNQTT
+1697 ASYEYVQVEYNQTT
-1711 LDNLTRIAVAYD
+1711 LDNLTRIAVSYD

-1759 LITTDVEFDYVS
+1759 LITTDPNFDYVS
-1771 SHDVSFTYN
+1771 SHDVTFTYN

-1828 NRTFT
+1828 DRTFT

-1846 QESDRIIK
+1846 QEAERTII

-1860 LPQIN
+1860 LPQVN

-1882 TRQDVIVKFD
+1882 TRQDVIVKFE
-1892 AENIEYVVTICK
+1892 AENIEYIVTICK

-1959 NEADENFEFLESAK
+1959 NEADENFEFLEPAK
-1973 NYYEFNGRTL
+1973 NYYEFNGKTL

-1991 YVAIKTDSSLDINSS
+1991 YVAIKTDSSLDIVSS

-2024 NTHAGNQNIYVNDQ
+2024 NTHADNQNIYVNDQ
-2038 IVITIVPQTNKI
+2038 IIITTVPVTDKI

-2098 WDSYHLEPNNK
+2098 WDSYYLEPNNK

-2127 SSLVLSSSG
+2127 SSIVLSSSG

-2167 RSVVFKINDKNP
+2167 RSVVFKINDQNP

-2191 SIPDESLKFYDASS
+2191 SIPDESLKFYDSSS
-2205 SPQIIVKRAG
+2205 SPQIVVKRAG
-2215 EEIEVSGRN
+2215 EVIEVSGKN

-2252 IHFSIINP
+2252 VHFSIINP

-2316 VRAVRDDSN
+2316 VRAIRDDSN

-2353 TKDVI
+2353 TKDKI

-2375 VKIGNMDP
+2375 VKIDNMDP
-2383 IAVEGENLATM
+2383 IVVEGGNLAAM
-2394 DELQKI
+2394 DELQNI
-2400 DIKSRGDYFIQ
+2400 EITTRGDYFIQ

-2440 VGVAVLI
+2440 VGAAVLV
-2447 ALTIVFVKLRKRVK
+2447 ALIIVFVKLRKRVK

>member
-1 MRKNKYYV
+1 
-9 KMLLIKQDF
+9 
-18 GGHMNSTFHQRKS
+18 
-31 FFYIIFVML
+31 ML
-40 TLALMTFGGM
+40 TLALTTLGGM
-50 CLFSIPKISEVSAD
+50 YFFSIPKISEVSAD
-64 VETIEEQ
+64 VETVEEQ

-85 SKSVFFYVSVG
+85 SKSVFFYISVG
-96 KNNTANDNSTF
+96 RDNNGTF
-107 KQELIGNGKT
+107 EQNLVGNGKT
-117 YFVGDDETVVISFAR
+117 YFVGENETVVISFAR
-132 KYEKNNE
+132 RSDDVK
-139 GEFPKNEKNLPN
+139 
-151 VDGKDFNTT
+151 VDDGKEIATSGNKTLSTT
-160 ATVSFATMLTKRDG
+160 ANVSFATMLTKRDG
-174 QDVEGF
+174 QDIEGF
-180 SNVIQSGTH
+180 SNIIQSGAH
-189 EYYYKEI
+189 EYFYKEVK
-196 QCSQLVEGRYDFSIG
+196 CSELVEGKYEFSIG
-211 YNFDDG
+211 YNFDDE
-217 MGNITQRQIS
+217 MGNVTQRQIS

-239 LEDGTPNVSFSDGI
+239 LENGTPNVSFSNGI
-253 SSVYLNTDKVAY
+253 SSVYLDTEKVAY
-265 ERFFNYQYNGDIK
+265 ERFFNYQYNGDTQSS
-278 GNGFGLATLS
+278 GFGLAALS

-295 VSISHQYEGRIF
+295 VSISRQYEGRIF
-307 GYSFTRN
+307 GYSFTKN
-314 GNKLECVKSH
+314 GSKLNCVKSTT
-324 ADAPDLD
+324 DAPDLE
-331 YSLMLGIAKITLKDL
+331 YSLILGMAKITLKDL

-357 SSGEEEVELKTTEF
+357 SSGVEEVELETADI

-427 EDKIVDISKIKIVS
+427 EDKTVDISKIKIVS

-450 FNASPIST
+450 FNASPVANSST
-458 KYYKW
+458 TAKYYKW
-463 NGTTWKAETD
+463 NVNSLKWEAKTD

-483 YLVEY
+483 YFVEY
-488 KYNFDGYKFMSGD
+488 IYCFDGYKYMSGD
-501 NIVQESTEFSQQ
+501 NIVQDSIEFSQQ

-524 ISMEAKEG
+524 ISMQTENDR
-532 GQTIYSDTYTKENV
+532 QTIYSDTFTKDNV
-546 IINIKE
+546 IINIKK
-552 GTEFDSAIQVVV
+552 GTEFDSAVQVVV
-564 FKAEFSDNTLFREI
+564 SKAEFSDNTLFREI
-578 RTLSNGGCELS
+578 ATLTSNDYKLVE
-589 DSGKYKIETKY
+589 SGKYKIETKY

-608 VSFFTIDK
+608 ISFFTIDK
-616 DPISGLLAQTVSI
+616 DPISGLSAQTVSI
-629 ADYTDIFVKTKTIDS
+629 ADYTDIFVKDKTING
-644 LFTNMQFAL
+644 LFTNLQFAL
-653 SWNRKASGAVIKCD
+653 SWNRKASGAVVKCD

-679 IFSPLRQDSDQ
+679 NFSPLREDSEQ

-697 NLKWVLADI
+697 NLKWAMADI

-711 YTNTLGK
+711 YTNTFGK

-738 DEAGHEAEF
+738 DEAGWEAEF
-747 YVFLDNSET
+747 YIFLDNSET
-756 KFLQKRSAEEGGE
+756 KFLQKRSVEEGGD

-793 SISGITSANVESDS
+793 SISGITSANVESEN
-807 IGRLKNFFASYL
+807 IGRIKNFFSAYL
-819 GTDYISSMGSS
+819 GTDYISYMGSS

-844 DLDGAQRVTGT
+844 DFGGAQKVAGT
-855 EYVVKVL
+855 SYDIKVL

-900 RHTIKVSTD
+900 HHTIKVSTD
-909 MSKSIM
+909 MSKSMM
-915 ITSSDLTFGSDGKPQ
+915 ITSDEITFDSNGKPQ

-938 SSVIMPTDLNNPVDV
+938 QSVIMPTDLNNPVDI

-973 NKDVIYFALIKEID
+973 NKDVIYFALIKDID
-987 EDIKVKE
+987 EDIKVKS
-994 VNCDFYA
+994 VVCDYYA
-1001 LTYNAERKTNEYS
+1001 LTYNAETKTNEYS
-1014 STATKIEINLELW
+1014 STSTPVEINLELW
-1027 TAYNNYLASIGDSS
+1027 TAYNNYLSSIGDSS
-1041 IYYIGAINIGE
+1041 IYYIGSINIGE
-1052 SEMTRAGKYVVSRI
+1052 NGMTRAGKYVVSRI

-1074 TLSQK
+1074 ALSQK

-1134 QPQVANK
+1134 QPQVTNK

-1159 IYIPFA
+1159 LYIPFA

-1173 GVFTIDSLNAKI
+1173 GVFTTDSINANI
-1185 ITSYSEDGIVQV
+1185 ITSYSEGSLVQV

-1205 VKITFKNGNTL
+1205 VKVTFKNGNTL
-1216 RTTEYNSLSAI
+1216 RTTEYSSLSAI

-1234 DITESL
+1234 DITETL

-1261 KFVINNN
+1261 KFVIDDD

-1282 TKSAIYEGAKYTNA
+1282 TKSAIYEAAKYTNA

-1309 YLAKIDKGETV
+1309 YLAKIDKGETIN
-1320 DGTEKSAI
+1320 GTEKSAI
-1328 SYTINGAKYEVL
+1328 SYTINGKKYEVL
-1340 PSDIKSEG
+1340 PSEIKSEG
-1348 SKYYFVI
+1348 SKFYFVI
-1355 SSKIVGGETTKLAD
+1355 SSKIVGGETVKLAD
-1369 GDEIVVSAHFEG
+1369 GDEIIVSAHFEG
-1381 NAADYPNGS
+1381 NAADYPSGA

-1395 KITIDYIAPVVNLNK
+1395 KITIDYTAPVVNLNK
-1410 MIDGVLIKDSS
+1410 MIDGVLIKNSS
-1421 EMALTRDAGDKYNKT
+1421 DMALTREVGDKYNKT
-1436 QRTGDSAYISYAIAS
+1436 QRTGDSAYISYAITS
-1451 DFKFEFSNF
+1451 DFRFELSNF
-1460 TSETANIYYRRF
+1460 TNETSNIYYRRF
-1472 DNKYSQEVKEIN
+1472 DNKYTQEVKEIN

-1499 NDFISLR
+1499 NDFIRLL
-1506 NPNSFPKTTGLYEIV
+1506 NPNLFPKATGLYEIV
-1521 EIDSAGNYTVYTVYL
+1521 ESDSAGNYTVYTVYL
-1536 YSSPK
+1536 YSNPK

-1548 DSGTSQNETE
+1548 DSGTSQNVTE
-1558 TFEDVEAEIG
+1558 TFEEDEAEIG

-1595 TTSSVFR
+1595 ATSSVFR

-1617 SQKTTLRDAI
+1617 SQKTTLRNAI

-1662 VSFVETDGGAEINIA
+1662 VSFVETDGGAEISIA
-1677 RDDILEIKGNPVVEV
+1677 KDDILEIKGNPVVEV

-1697 ANYVYEQVEYNQTT
+1697 TNYIYEQVEYNQTT
-1711 LDNLTRIAVAYD
+1711 LDNLTRIAVNYD

-1735 FSTTQYFFY
+1735 FATTQYFFY

-1759 LITTDVEFDYVS
+1759 LITTDQNFDYVS

-1789 YGAQSYV
+1789 FGAQSYV
-1796 NEYVENV
+1796 NEYVESV

-1828 NRTFT
+1828 DRTYT

-1846 QESDRIIK
+1846 QEAERTIR

-1882 TRQDVIVKFD
+1882 TRQDVIVKFE
-1892 AENIEYVVTICK
+1892 AENIEYIVTICK

-1959 NEADENFEFLESAK
+1959 NEADENFEFLEPAK

-1983 PYYITNKP
+1983 PYYITNKS
-1991 YVAIKTDSSLDINSS
+1991 YVSITTDSSLDIKTS

-2024 NTHAGNQNIYVNDQ
+2024 NTHADNQNIYVNDQ
-2038 IVITIVPQTNKI
+2038 IIITTVPETSKI

-2079 NKGTGAIENVRGN
+2079 NKGTGAIENIRGN

-2127 SSLVLSSSG
+2127 SSIVLSSSG

-2167 RSVVFKINDKNP
+2167 RSVVFKINDQNP

-2191 SIPDESLKFYDASS
+2191 SIPDESLKFYDSSS

-2215 EEIEVSGRN
+2215 EQIEVSGKN

-2252 IHFSIINP
+2252 VHFSIINP

-2291 GGKGIRSLSA
+2291 GGSGIRSLSVSLA
-2301 TLGDEKTGEG
+2301 DEKTGEG

-2316 VRAVRDDSN
+2316 VRAIRDDSN

-2353 TKDVI
+2353 TKDTI

-2375 VKIGNMDP
+2375 VKIGNLEP
-2383 IAVEGENLATM
+2383 IIVEGDSLATM
-2394 DELQKI
+2394 DELQNI
-2400 DIKSRGDYFIQ
+2400 EITTRGDYFIQ

-2440 VGVAVLI
+2440 VGAAVLV
-2447 ALTIVFVKLRKRVK
+2447 ALIIVFVKLRKRVK

>member
-1 MRKNKYYV
+1 
-9 KMLLIKQDF
+9 
-18 GGHMNSTFHQRKS
+18 MNSAFHKRKS
-31 FFYIIFVML
+31 FLYIMFLMFAL
-40 TLALMTFGGM
+40 TVISLGGTF
-50 CLFSIPKISEVSAD
+50 LLSAPNISEIWAD
-64 VETIEEQ
+64 VETVEEQ
-71 NYVEHQSTGVVGTE
+71 NYVEHKSSGEVGTE
-85 SKSVFFYVSVG
+85 TKSVFFYISVG
-96 KNNTANDNSTF
+96 KNKTEDDNTTF
-107 KQELIGNGKT
+107 EQTLVGNGKT
-117 YFVGDDETVVISFAR
+117 YFVKDDESVVISFAR
-132 KYEKNNE
+132 RSEDVEGNKILAKNNE
-139 GEFPKNEKNLPN
+139 GKTL
-151 VDGKDFNTT
+151 GTT
-160 ATVSFATMLTKRDG
+160 ANVSFATMLTTRDG
-174 QDVEGF
+174 QNIEGF
-180 SNVIQSGTH
+180 SNITQSGVH
-189 EYYYKEI
+189 EFFYKEI
-196 QCSQLVEGRYDFSIG
+196 KCSDLIEGRYDFSIG

-217 MGNITQRQIS
+217 MGNVTERQIS

-239 LEDGTPNVSFSDGI
+239 LEDGTPNVSFSEGI
-253 SSVYLNTDKVAY
+253 SSVYLNTENVSY
-265 ERFFNYQYNGDIK
+265 ERFFNYQHNGDIAS
-278 GNGFGLATLS
+278 NGFGLATLR
-288 YNANHFK
+288 YNTNHFR

-307 GYSFTRN
+307 GYSFAKN
-314 GNKLECVKSH
+314 GTQLVCTKS
-324 ADAPDLD
+324 DQSAPDID
-331 YSLMLGIAKITLKDL
+331 FSMTLGMATISLKDL
-346 GTYNISYTYIY
+346 GTYNIQYTYIY
-357 SSGEEEVELKTTEF
+357 SAGEEEIELETSKP
-371 VRGDVLNIFGY
+371 VRADVLNIFGY

-397 GEDQSFA
+397 GATKSFA
-404 ADVTYKRYEMTSD
+404 ADVTYKRYQMTSNESNGNELKD
-417 NKLINPYSTA
+417 DDGNV
-427 EDKIVDISKIKIVS
+427 VDLSKIKIVS

-450 FNASPIST
+450 FNASFSSQS
-458 KYYKW
+458 YYKW
-463 NGTTWKAETD
+463 NGESWIKPD
-473 ERIIFTDPGI
+473 DDRIIYTDPGI
-483 YLVEY
+483 YYVEY
-488 KYNFDGYKFMSGD
+488 NYYFDGYKYMSGD
-501 NIVQESTEFSQQ
+501 NIIQDSLTSSRTEFSQQ

-524 ISMEAKEG
+524 IKMESEESAG
-532 GQTIYSDTYTKENV
+532 TVYSDTFTKENV
-546 IINIKE
+546 KIQIVA
-552 GTEFDSAIQVVV
+552 GTEFDSAVKVVIS
-564 FKAEFSDNTLFREI
+564 KAEFSDLTLFNELA
-578 RTLSNGGCELS
+578 TLYSGDYKLTE
-589 DSGKYKIETKY
+589 SGKYKIETKF

-608 VSFFTIDK
+608 VSYFTIDK
-616 DPISGLLAQTVSI
+616 NPITGLEAQTVTI
-629 ADYTDIFVKTKTIDS
+629 ADYTDIFVKDKTIAG

-653 SWNRKASGAVIKCD
+653 AWNKKASGAVIKCD
-667 YQLIPLEKVNAT
+667 YQLIPLEKLNST
-679 IFSPLRQDSDQ
+679 KFSPLREDSE
-690 IWISSGT
+690 IWVSSGT
-697 NLKWVLADI
+697 NLKWTLSDI
-706 NNFVP
+706 NNLVP

-738 DEAGHEAEF
+738 DEAGWEAEF
-747 YVFLDNSET
+747 YIFLDNSET
-756 KFLQKRSAEEGGE
+756 KFLQKRSAAEGGD

-793 SISGITSANVESDS
+793 SISGITSSNVESES
-807 IGRLKNFFASYL
+807 IGRLKNFFSTYL
-819 GTDYISSMGSS
+819 GTDYISFMGSS
-830 IIFKNKIQEVLMYT
+830 IIFKNKIQEVFVQT
-844 DLDGAQRVTGT
+844 DLDGAQKLLGT
-855 EYVVKVL
+855 SFDVQVL
-862 KDGLPNEQIYNFY
+862 KNGLPNEQIYNFY

-880 NQKIAVGAAFSEY
+880 NKKIEVGSNFNQY

-900 RHTIKVSTD
+900 RHSIKVSTD
-909 MSKSIM
+909 MSKSMM
-915 ITSSDLTFGSDGKPQ
+915 ISSNELSFGQDGKLQ
-930 LEELQQYG
+930 IEELKQYG
-938 SSVIMPTDLNNPVDV
+938 SSVIMPVDLSNPVDI
-953 NPSNLEDYLKLKNL
+953 NPTDLEDYLKLKSL

-973 NKDVIYFALIKEID
+973 NDDVIYFALIKNID
-987 EDIKVKE
+987 EDIKVKT
-994 VNCDFYA
+994 VVCDYYA
-1001 LTYNAERKTNEYS
+1001 LTYNTERKTNEYS
-1014 STATKIEINLELW
+1014 TTSTPVEINLEPW
-1027 TAYNNYLASIGDSS
+1027 TEYNHYLSSIGDSS
-1041 IYYIGAINIGE
+1041 IYYIGKINIGE
-1052 SEMTRAGKYVVSRI
+1052 GEMTRQGKYVVSRI
-1066 YDETAGAS
+1066 YDETAGANA
-1074 TLSQK
+1074 LSQK

-1094 PVLTGPS
+1094 PVLTGPV

-1112 EYIKMYVLAGNQNQV
+1112 EYIKMYVLAGNENQV

-1165 KYGYQNAD
+1165 KYGYQNEE
-1173 GVFTIDSLNAKI
+1173 GVFTTDSLNAKI
-1185 ITSYSEDGIVQV
+1185 ITSYSEDALVQV
-1197 LHPNMNLR
+1197 LHPNINLR
-1205 VKITFKNGNTL
+1205 VKMTYKNGNTL
-1216 RTTEYNSLSAI
+1216 RTFEYDSLSSLY
-1227 NGYLGIS
+1227 GYLAIS

-1261 KFVINNN
+1261 KFVINDD

-1273 FVALTNGGQ
+1273 FVALTNDGQ

-1296 DELRVEWS
+1296 DELRVEWT

-1309 YLAKIDKGETV
+1309 YLAKIDKGSVV
-1320 DGTEKSAI
+1320 DGQEKSAI
-1328 SYTINGAKYEVL
+1328 YYTIDGKRYDVM
-1340 PSDIKSEG
+1340 PSEIKSEG
-1348 SKYYFVI
+1348 SKFYFVI
-1355 SSKIVGGETTKLAD
+1355 SSKVVGGQNVKLSD
-1369 GDEIVVSAHFEG
+1369 GDEIVVFAHFEG
-1381 NAADYPNGS
+1381 NAKDYPSGA

-1395 KITIDYIAPVVNLNK
+1395 KITIDYTAPVVNLNK
-1410 MIDGVLIKDSS
+1410 MIDGVLIKNSS
-1421 EMALTRDAGDKYNKT
+1421 DMALTRDVGDKFNKT
-1436 QRTGDSAYISYAIAS
+1436 TRTGDSAYMSYAITS
-1451 DFKFEFSNF
+1451 DFRFEFSNF
-1460 TSETANIYYRRF
+1460 TSETANIYYRSF
-1472 DNKYSQEVKEIN
+1472 NNKYNQEVKEIN
-1484 LPTDPNANGSNMFNV
+1484 LPTDPNASGSNMFNV

-1536 YSSPK
+1536 YSKPK
-1541 EVLTVSY
+1541 EILSVTY
-1548 DSGTSQNETE
+1548 DSGLDQNQTE
-1558 TFEDVEAEIG
+1558 TFEDEDGEIG

-1575 KDLDI
+1575 KNLDI
-1580 NGDHWYNIYVKKDGE
+1580 NGDHWYNIYVRKDGE
-1595 TTSSVFR
+1595 ATSSAFR
-1602 HTPNLADGEVYIGGS
+1602 HTPMLADGEVYVGGS
-1617 SQKTTLRDAI
+1617 SQKTMLANAI
-1627 KFDNNSKYT
+1627 KFDNNSKYV
-1636 IDITSRQKRALKTL
+1636 IEITSRQKHALKTL

-1662 VSFVETDGGAEINIA
+1662 VEFVETDFGTQINIA
-1677 RDDILEIKGNPVVEV
+1677 NDEILEIKGKPVVEV
-1692 GTLQG
+1692 GTLVG
-1697 ANYVYEQVEYNQTT
+1697 TNYVYEQVEYTQTN
-1711 LDNLTRIAVAYD
+1711 LDNLTQIVVSYD

-1759 LITTDVEFDYVS
+1759 LVTTDPNYDYVS

-1789 YGAQSYV
+1789 FGAQSYV
-1796 NEYVENV
+1796 NEYVETV

-1819 SRGGKYVGE
+1819 AKGAKYVGE
-1828 NRTFT
+1828 DRVFT
-1833 LTIRSLINSAGSE
+1833 LTIRSLINSAGGE
-1846 QESDRIIK
+1846 QEADRLIK
-1854 VNINNI
+1854 ININNV

-1882 TRQDVIVKFD
+1882 TRQDVIVKFE
-1892 AENIEYVVTICK
+1892 AENIEYFVTICK
-1904 KGEAVKNEIASG
+1904 KGEAIKTEIQSG
-1916 YKASDYGTYEITC
+1916 YKASDFGTYEITC
-1929 SLADGRTASY
+1929 SLIGERTASY

-1948 ELSVYAVITKN
+1948 ELSVYAVVTKN
-1959 NEADENFEFLESAK
+1959 DEADENFEFLQQAK
-1973 NYYEFNGRTL
+1973 NYYEYNGKTL

-1991 YVAIKTDSSLDINSS
+1991 YVAIRTDSSLDIVSS

-2024 NTHAGNQNIYVNDQ
+2024 NIHAANQNIYVNDQ
-2038 IVITIVPQTNKI
+2038 IVITLVPQTNKI
-2050 LTNFYKVNSTGADV
+2050 LTNFYKVDSSGADV
-2064 KIQDLVSDKEIMTSV
+2064 KIQDLVSDREIMTSV
-2079 NKGTGAIENVRGN
+2079 AKGIDAIENVRGN
-2092 EQVTLR
+2092 EKVTLR

-2122 EKREI
+2122 ERKEV

-2179 IDYAVYNGETKI
+2179 IDYAVYNDEVKI
-2191 SIPDESLKFYDASS
+2191 SIPDESMKFYDSS
-2205 SPQIIVKRAG
+2205 SNPQIVVKRAG
-2215 EEIEVSGRN
+2215 EEIEVVGKN

-2272 EKYEITSVLK
+2272 EKYEIISVLK

-2291 GGKGIRSLSA
+2291 GGSRIRTLSA
-2301 TLGDEKTGEG
+2301 TLDDEKTGEG
-2311 RYTVT
+2311 HYAVT
-2316 VRAVRDDSN
+2316 VRAIRDDSN

-2333 KFWLHQANPPIVV
+2333 EFWLHQANPPIVV

-2353 TKDVI
+2353 TKDTI

-2363 VYNLYDEVGDCY
+2363 VFNLYDEVGDCY
-2375 VKIGNMDP
+2375 VKIGNMDA
-2383 IAVEGENLATM
+2383 IIVEGKNLATM
-2394 DELQKI
+2394 DEIQNI
-2400 DIKSRGDYFIQ
+2400 EITTRGDYFIQ

-2440 VGVAVLI
+2440 VGAAVLV
-2447 ALTIVFVKLRKRVK
+2447 ALIIVFVKLRKRVK